1 MNKNKIL
8 TFEEMTSL
16 RHDAYNAAIK
26 RRTELEF
33 GSTERKEIDLLVNQ
47 YDYGIAAQEELAMK
61 CLEYGWL
68 KLPT

>member
-1 MNKNKIL
+1 MKIL

-16 RHDAYNAAIK
+16 RHDAYNVAIK
-26 RRTELEF
+26 RRTELKLD
-33 GSTERKEIDLLVNQ
+33 TIERKVIDLLINE
-47 YDYGIAAQEELAMK
+47 YYYGIAAQEELAMK